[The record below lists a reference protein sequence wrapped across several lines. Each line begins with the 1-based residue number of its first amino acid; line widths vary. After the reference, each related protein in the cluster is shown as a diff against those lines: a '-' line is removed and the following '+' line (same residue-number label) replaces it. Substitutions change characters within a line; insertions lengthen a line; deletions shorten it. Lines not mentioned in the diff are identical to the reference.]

1 MISTPMTMTNFTT
14 KFTTDFMTKMPTTIT
29 ATITTAATVAAA
41 LMMNACTPAPAQ
53 QTPDHSVAVA
63 VAAVT
68 DGDIAVPVV
77 ATGTFGSRDDIPLAF
92 KIGGVIA
99 RIAVDQGQTVRRGQL
114 LAALD
119 LREIDAAV
127 QKASIALEKATRDE
141 SRVHRLFDDSV
152 ATRAQWQD
160 VMSLRDA
167 ARADYETA
175 RVNRDYAVI
184 VAPQDGVVLQRTA
197 TAGSNIGG
205 GSTVLLLG
213 GSARGR
219 VLRAGLPDRDAVRTR
234 IGDVA
239 TVTFDA
245 LPGTAYR
252 GRVVLV
258 ARSADQ
264 RNGTYGVEIAL
275 TGAEALPAGLVG
287 RADIAVRGG
296 GTARFVPVD
305 ALVEADADSAT
316 VYTVSG
322 DREPTAQAHRVQIAG
337 LYGDRAAVTGIDSGA
352 RVITRGAPYV
362 TTGTRVRISASAAS
376 ATAERKP

>member
-1 MISTPMTMTNFTT
+1 MTSTPMTMT
-14 KFTTDFMTKMPTTIT
+14 KFTMKATTRFT
-29 ATITTAATVAAA
+29 ATIMMATTVAPA
-41 LMMNACTPAPAQ
+41 LIVSACSPAPAL
-53 QTPDHSVAVA
+53 QTPDNTVAVA
-63 VAAVT
+63 IATVT
-68 DGDIAVPVV
+68 QGDVAVPVV

-99 RIAVDQGQTVRRGQL
+99 RIAVDEGQSVRRGQL

-127 QKASIALEKATRDE
+127 RKASIALEKATRDE
-141 SRVHRLFDDSV
+141 SRVQRLFGDSV

-160 VMSLRDA
+160 AVSLRDA

-197 TAGSNIGG
+197 TAGSNVAG
-205 GSTVLLLG
+205 GSAVLLLG

-234 IGDVA
+234 IGDLA

-245 LPGTAYR
+245 LPGTAYQ

-258 ARSADQ
+258 ARSADP

-275 TGAEALPAGLVG
+275 TGADALPAGLVG

-316 VYTVSG
+316 VYAVSG

-337 LYGDRAAVTGIDSGA
+337 LYGDRAAVTGIDSGT

-362 TTGTRVRISASAAS
+362 TTGTRVRISTGAA
-376 ATAERKP
+376 ATTAGLKP